1 MLEALAGTPMKRHS
15 TERWLGPTLSIVLLL
30 STAPALWGAVPDS
43 SSCPRLSGVRGPCGY
58 AGRPLV
64 EALED
69 LRTRG
74 LNLIFSSDLV
84 RPDMMV
90 ETEPPVAAPRQVL
103 GRLLSAFGLEARDG
117 PAGTILIVRAAVS
130 GHGGAG
136 EADQPVP
143 SIPALRERLR
153 VGASPRGEPE
163 PVTTLGREDL
173 ERLPTVGDDTSRK
186 MAWLPGIASADRSAQ
201 FSIRG
206 GEPNEALVILDGL
219 AIDEPFHLKDF
230 FAFSSIVDAR
240 AIDRVD
246 VLTGTFPAEYGDRAS
261 GVIDLSTA
269 GPSDGGRTA
278 FGLSLVNASVLS
290 EGRLGDGG
298 GSWLV
303 SARSWRPDAVI
314 DTVELGGDGINPS
327 YNDLLGKVQVR
338 LPGGSILSAH
348 LLASQDALRYRT
360 ERGDGSVGAGDDH
373 RYAWVNVKTPWTE
386 RLYSQT
392 LISSDRIGRNRHGTT
407 SDTVEEFTR
416 VDDARSFGSTAL
428 KQDWILTAGERSS
441 LKWGFDAR
449 RFEAQY
455 IYRSHV
461 ERTDPFAGAAAV
473 SVTDR
478 NLILDPSGSE
488 IGAYVAGRFR
498 VLPPLTLE
506 IGVRR
511 DRQSLTGEAE
521 TSPRANLVWSLGERT
536 LLRAGWGRFHQPQG
550 VNELQIEDGVT
561 DFFPAQRAE
570 HRQIDLEHLFPDGTR
585 LGVSAYIKDMTH
597 LRPRYENLFNP
608 FQLFPESEWD
618 RVRIAPE
625 RARLRGIE
633 IELSGD
639 RRRALGWRASYALAS
654 AEDEVEGAWVPRS
667 WDQRHALNVGL
678 DYRRGETWE
687 VSLAV
692 SYHTGWP
699 TTDVRAEQVQNP
711 DGSFA
716 VRPILGPRNGLR
728 YPAYHRLDLRVTR
741 RFRLRGGT
749 LALYL
754 DVTNLYGH
762 NNVCCV
768 DDFQYLPRAD
778 GGVRVDRTE
787 GFWLRQLPVAG
798 LDWDF

>member
-15 TERWLGPTLSIVLLL
+15 IERWRGPTLSIVLLL
-30 STAPALWGAVPDS
+30 STAPALCGAVPDS
-43 SSCPRLSGVRGPCGY
+43 FSCPHPNGERGPCGY

-90 ETEPPVAAPRQVL
+90 EPEPPVAAPRQVL

-117 PAGTILIVRAAVS
+117 PAGTILIVRASVS

-173 ERLPTVGDDTSRK
+173 ERLPTVGDDPSRK

-230 FAFSSIVDAR
+230 FAFSSIVNAR

-246 VLTGTFPAEYGDRAS
+246 VLTGIFPAEYGDRAS

-269 GPSDGGRTA
+269 EPSDAGRTA

-327 YNDLLGKVQVR
+327 YNDLLGKLQVR

-360 ERGDGSVGAGDDH
+360 EHGDGSVGAGDDH
-373 RYAWVNVKTPWTE
+373 RYAWVNVKTPWTA

-407 SDTVEEFTR
+407 FDAADGSAR

-428 KQDWILTAGERSS
+428 KQDWIFNAGERSS
-441 LKWGFDAR
+441 LKWGFETR
-449 RFEAQY
+449 RLEASY

-461 ERTDPFAGAAAV
+461 ERTDPFDAGGSSGGAAAPV
-473 SVTDR
+473 GSGPASAVLVADR
-478 NLILDPSGSE
+478 DLVLEPSGSE
-488 IGAYVAGRFR
+488 VGAYVAGRFR
-498 VLPPLTLE
+498 ITTPLSLE
-506 IGVRR
+506 LGVRR
-511 DRQSLTGEAE
+511 DR
-521 TSPRANLVWSLGERT
+521 
-536 LLRAGWGRFHQPQG
+536 
-550 VNELQIEDGVT
+550 
-561 DFFPAQRAE
+561 
-570 HRQIDLEHLFPDGTR
+570 
-585 LGVSAYIKDMTH
+585 
-597 LRPRYENLFNP
+597 
-608 FQLFPESEWD
+608 
-618 RVRIAPE
+618 
-625 RARLRGIE
+625 
-633 IELSGD
+633 
-639 RRRALGWRASYALAS
+639 
-654 AEDEVEGAWVPRS
+654 
-667 WDQRHALNVGL
+667 
-678 DYRRGETWE
+678 
-687 VSLAV
+687 
-692 SYHTGWP
+692 
-699 TTDVRAEQVQNP
+699 
-711 DGSFA
+711 
-716 VRPILGPRNGLR
+716 
-728 YPAYHRLDLRVTR
+728 
-741 RFRLRGGT
+741 
-749 LALYL
+749 
-754 DVTNLYGH
+754 
-762 NNVCCV
+762 
-768 DDFQYLPRAD
+768 
-778 GGVRVDRTE
+778 
-787 GFWLRQLPVAG
+787 
-798 LDWDF
+798 